1 MLLYYSAVTSGTDSH
16 TLIIYTTGQTPRG
29 LPECCFPVR
38 LFVEAGERFPKS
50 GQFTVR
56 VLVNLRGVGV
66 VFGVSRRDAVV
77 GPVRVYEVFRD
88 FCEDGVPVS

>member
-1 MLLYYSAVTSGTDSH
+1 MLYYSAVTSGADSH
-16 TLIIYTTGQTPRG
+16 ALIIYRTRQIPRV
-29 LPECCFPVR
+29 LPECWFPVR
-38 LFVEAGERFPKS
+38 LFVEASERFPES
-50 GQFTVR
+50 VQFTVR

-88 FCEDGVPVS
+88 FCEDGAPVS